1 MVSKDCS
8 FFFFSRYAIG
18 IVVTLKNE
26 VLILEI
32 HTQYLQMKWQNIWD
46 LILNNLA
53 GHEVESGDIDETS

>member
-1 MVSKDCS
+1 M
-8 FFFFSRYAIG
+8 
-18 IVVTLKNE
+18 LKNE